1 VIDIPSEYWGYL
13 AQGVLMTL
21 WLTFASGILSL
32 IIGIFLGVMR
42 SAPFGF
48 MRSMAAGYTEF
59 FRNIPLLT
67 VLVFLYWYL
76 GGKYAGIVVDPE
88 TTAILG
94 LALYTGAYV
103 GEVVRAGLGSV
114 SRGNI
119 EAARSQGMNF
129 IQAMRHVQL
138 PQALR
143 AAIPPLGTLMI
154 ALLKNTSLAS
164 TITVDELLSQA
175 YFVNDRTFNPLIF
188 PLAGLIYLAM
198 TLPLGALVGV
208 IERKWAIQR

>member
-1 VIDIPSEYWGYL
+1 MLDIPSEYWGYL
-13 AQGVLMTL
+13 VLGVLMTL

-67 VLVFLYWYL
+67 VLLFLYWYL
-76 GGKYAGIVVDPE
+76 GGRYAGIVVDPE
-88 TTAILG
+88 TTAIIALS
-94 LALYTGAYV
+94 LYTGAYV

-119 EAARSQGMNF
+119 EAARSQGMSF
-129 IQAMRHVQL
+129 MQAMRHVQL

-143 AAIPPLGTLMI
+143 AAIPPLGTLLI
-154 ALLKNTSLAS
+154 ALLKNTSLAYA
-164 TITVDELLSQA
+164 ITVEELFYQGL
-175 YFVNDRTFNPLIF
+175 FVNDRTFSPWILPLV
-188 PLAGLIYLAM
+188 GVIYLSM